1 MRVVLDTNV
10 LVAAFVARGACS
22 EVFERVIT
30 EHRLIVSSWLL
41 EELRRVLVAKLELD
55 PSRCR
60 RAMELVRRS
69 GELID
74 PRPLATPICRDPDDD
89 NVLALVRDGNADRL
103 VTGDADLLVQ
113 ESFETIPITTPRSFL
128 VDEGQSRAGR
138 EGR

>member
-103 VTGDADLLVQ
+103 VTGDDDLLVLG
-113 ESFETIPITTPRSFL
+113 SFEEIPIVTPRTFL
-128 VDEGQSRAGR
+128 VEEGRSRAGR